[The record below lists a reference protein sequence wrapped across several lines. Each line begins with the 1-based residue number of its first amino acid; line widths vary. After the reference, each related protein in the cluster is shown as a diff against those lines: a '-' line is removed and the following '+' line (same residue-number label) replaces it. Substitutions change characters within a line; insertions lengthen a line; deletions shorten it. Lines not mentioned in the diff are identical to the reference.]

1 MAIAE
6 VMLQNDLKLGLV
18 NKSEKAAKKGFSL
31 DGGLMSLYMKIL
43 GKMYYI
49 TYIISRGKSWKVEYP
64 VKNSVESHQS
74 NPSQLMHTCRVIAG
88 FRKVCNVYSYRNC
101 RLAHFS

>member
-49 TYIISRGKSWKVEYP
+49 TYIISRGKSWKVESL
-64 VKNSVESHQS
+64 KISESRS
-74 NPSQLMHTCRVIAG
+74 RYGKFI
-88 FRKVCNVYSYRNC
+88 
-101 RLAHFS
+101 RLRCI

>member
-1 MAIAE
+1 LDLEHTAIAE

-49 TYIISRGKSWKVEYP
+49 IYIISRGKSWKVESGYY
-64 VKNSVESHQS
+64 
-74 NPSQLMHTCRVIAG
+74 
-88 FRKVCNVYSYRNC
+88 F
-101 RLAHFS
+101 